1 MIQRINV
8 WCIDYELLA
17 LQRSHLIIITE
28 QPPVKLSLLPVLL
41 EVLPPAAGL
50 GRWPVRRHPAALGAP
65 VLVAGH
71 LAHLYQDA
79 VETGR
84 RATAA
89 TSVVIKQKYFI
100 HQLGHICGSGG
111 VFKYSCFYSWVEIIC
126 AKFLP
131 KQPKL
136 TWISNFIQLWHI

>member
-1 MIQRINV
+1 M
-8 WCIDYELLA
+8 
-17 LQRSHLIIITE
+17 
-28 QPPVKLSLLPVLL
+28 LPVLL
-41 EVLPPAAGL
+41 KVLPLVAAL
-50 GRWPVRRHPAALGAP
+50 GRGPVGGHPAALGAP

-100 HQLGHICGSGG
+100 HQLGHICGPGG
-111 VFKYSCFYSWVEIIC
+111 VFKYSCFYS
-126 AKFLP
+126 
-131 KQPKL
+131 
-136 TWISNFIQLWHI
+136 